1 MTAAGRFRTLCVF
14 GTRPEAI
21 KMAPVV
27 GRLAADPRFD
37 ARVCVTGQH
46 REMLAQVLD
55 VFDVVPD
62 RNLDVMRPGQ
72 GLHDV
77 TSSVLLGMRDVLDEE
92 QPDVVLVH
100 GDTTTCFAAGLAG
113 FYGSVPVAHVE
124 AGLRTGDMQRP
135 WPEELNRVL
144 VGRLASLHFAPTE
157 AARANLLDE
166 GADDDLVHVT
176 GNTVV
181 DALLDVRRRVEGE
194 PAQTFEDALG
204 ADLAGTID
212 GGDARVVLVTG
223 HRRES
228 FGQGFRDLC
237 TALARTAE
245 AHPDWRIVYPVHL
258 NPNVK
263 GPVHET
269 LGAIENV
276 HLIEPLEYR
285 SFVWLMNRADAIVT
299 DSGGIQEEGPSLRVP
314 ILVTR
319 DVTERPEAVECGA
332 VKLVGTDPDRICTA
346 LDAAM
351 LDEDVRAAM
360 TTGENPY
367 GDGRAADRIADHL
380 HDYLAA
386 RRADREPAPS
396 RPRRAA

>member
-1 MTAAGRFRTLCVF
+1 
-14 GTRPEAI
+14 
-21 KMAPVV
+21 MAPVV
-27 GRLAADPRFD
+27 SRLAADPRFD

-55 VFDVVPD
+55 VFEITPD

-77 TSSVLLGMRDVLDEE
+77 TSSVLLGMRDVLEE
-92 QPDVVLVH
+92 ERPDVILVH

-157 AARANLLDE
+157 AARGNLLGE
-166 GADDDLVHVT
+166 GVAGDLVHVT

-194 PAQTFEDALG
+194 PAQAFEDVLG
-204 ADLAGTID
+204 ATLAGALDGALD

-228 FGQGFRDLC
+228 FGQGFADLC
-237 TALARTAE
+237 TALARTAA
-245 AHPDWRIVYPVHL
+245 AHPDWHIVYPVHL

-269 LGAIENV
+269 LGDIENV

-332 VKLVGTDPDRICTA
+332 VKLVGTDPDRICSS

-351 LDEDVRAAM
+351 LDEDTRSAM
-360 TTGENPY
+360 TSGENPY

-380 HDYLAA
+380 HQFLVAQYGDRGTGATVAMDA
-386 RRADREPAPS
+386 RRAA
-396 RPRRAA
+396 